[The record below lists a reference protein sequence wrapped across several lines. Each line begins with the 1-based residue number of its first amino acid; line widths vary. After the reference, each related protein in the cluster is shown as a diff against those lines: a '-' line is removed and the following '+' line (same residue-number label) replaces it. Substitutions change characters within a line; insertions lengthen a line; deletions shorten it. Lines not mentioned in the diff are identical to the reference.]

1 MPKKA
6 KQTKKDYFVH
16 PTAIIE
22 DDVLIGQNTKIWHFA
37 HIRRGTKIGQN
48 CIIGKAVFLD
58 FDCQIGNNVK
68 IQNHAI
74 LYHRALIADGVFIGP
89 NVCFT
94 NDKRPRAINPD
105 GTLKSADDWGVSTIE
120 IGQGASIGGHCVL
133 VPGVKIGAWSMAGA
147 GSVVTKEV
155 PPFALVYGNPAKV
168 RDFVCKC
175 GQHLK
180 EEISRDEKGIV
191 FHCGCGLETAIPKE
205 DYKLKEAPST
215 GEKKKIWL
223 R

>member
-1 MPKKA
+1 MPKKI
-6 KQTKKDYFVH
+6 KQPKKNYFVH
-16 PTAIIE
+16 PTAILE
-22 DDVLIGQNTKIWHFA
+22 DDVSIGQNTKIWHFA

-48 CIIGKAVFLD
+48 CIIGKAVFID
-58 FDCQIGNNVK
+58 FDSQIGNNVK

-74 LYHRALIADGVFIGP
+74 LYHQAIIADGVFVGP

-120 IGQGASIGGHCVL
+120 VGQGAAIGGHCVL
-133 VPGVKIGAWSMAGA
+133 TPGVKLGAWSMVGA
-147 GSVVTKEV
+147 GSVVTKAV

-175 GQHLK
+175 GQPLQ
-180 EEISRDEKGIV
+180 EEASHDEKGIV
-191 FHCGCGLETAIPKE
+191 FRCACGLEIAIPKE
-205 DYKLKEAPST
+205 DYKLKETPPT